1 MSPRTIL
8 TVADGGGIDLR
19 FPTPDDYAG
28 FEWAAEHF
36 AKEKRYN
43 GATPD
48 VEYSVAQHS
57 VLCADAAEEIYG
69 DPLVAAYCLIH
80 DVHEAAL
87 KDDTTPKKRALAE
100 EAEEKFGI
108 LASDILAIFNAITER
123 HDAAIHAA
131 AGLEYPLPQSIAEKV
146 KLIDLTLFVTE
157 WRDLM
162 PDFVHPNWAPYAGIK
177 PLPQRITCW
186 DWEHSKDAFMARARK
201 LLPAMQRP
209 ALKVVGA

>member
-8 TVADGGGIDLR
+8 TVADSGGIDLR

-28 FEWAAEHF
+28 FEWAAEHL

-57 VLCADAAEEIYG
+57 VLCADAAEEIFG
-69 DPLVAAYCLIH
+69 DPLVTAYCLIH

-100 EAEEKFGI
+100 EAEAHFNI
-108 LASDILAIFNAITER
+108 LAANILAIFNAITDR

-131 AGLEYPLPQSIAEKV
+131 AGLEYPLPQAIAEKV

-162 PDFVHPNWAPYAGIK
+162 PDFEHPNWAPYAGIK
-177 PLPQRITCW
+177 PLPRRITPWPW
-186 DWEHSKDAFMARARK
+186 DEAKDTFMSRARK
-201 LLPAMQRP
+201 HLPALQRP
-209 ALKVVGA
+209 VLKVVSA